1 MRYLFPLLLIISL
14 TSGCASFKQEVG
26 DYVKE
31 AVTKSI
37 EKSIDEKLSQRG
49 LSVTEIKAAVDTNKD
64 GKVSSTEVYTAF
76 KETAKDA
83 AMVEAKKL
91 VDDKIAQLQAQ
102 SVTKGDLEHQGKSHW
117 NNLLLSLLGL
127 LSAYLGKQIND
138 TRNNTH
144 RDNRIA
150 MLEKLLQRDLDGDG
164 EIGGGGSNG
173 ADAGS
178 KA

>member
-1 MRYLFPLLLIISL
+1 MRILLPLILVSTL
-14 TSGCASFKQEVG
+14 SGCASFKQEVG
-26 DYVKE
+26 DYVKD
-31 AVTKSI
+31 AVIKSLD
-37 EKSIDEKLSQRG
+37 KSLDEKLSARG
-49 LSVTEIKAAVDTNKD
+49 LSVTEIKSAVDANRD
-64 GKVSSTEVYTAF
+64 GKITGTEVYTAF

-83 AMVEAKKL
+83 AMIEAKKL

-102 SVTKGDLEHQGKSHW
+102 TASKGDLEHEGKSHW
-117 NNLLLSLLGL
+117 QNLLVGILGL

-150 MLEKLLQRDLDGDG
+150 MLEKLLQKDIDGDG
-164 EIGGGGSNG
+164 EIGGGVANG
-173 ADAGS
+173 ANPGS